1 MEENR
6 KRKMRQILQ
15 QPLPNG
21 FKRTGMT
28 KESYLDVIEQCTR
41 AYPMG
46 EMEQMT
52 AAEDIQSYS
61 RLVSS
66 LALLLSAGRM
76 PDYRALWEEM
86 MTRACAALP
95 LVKKQQ
101 RLDFSVKELMIAY
114 RLMKGHVSPETRNG
128 WREALSLVTP
138 EDYYKYITGENN
150 NINIYNMAGEALRG
164 AEGMTD
170 ASAYF
175 QKCWPVQL
183 EKFDENGMYLD
194 EGWGKKNPILYDLT
208 TRVQMQ
214 LILGCG
220 YRGAF
225 AEELDRRMADGGLMT
240 LFMQSAA
247 FQLPY
252 GGRSNQYL
260 FNEALIASNC
270 EYEAVRWK
278 ERGDLVLAGAY
289 KRAAHLAIQT
299 VGRWLAAK
307 KHIKNFYPQPEIGC
321 EGYGYYTKYMI
332 TLGSFLAIGCLYAD
346 DTIEELPCPAEL
358 GGYVLTTSAQFNKMF
373 ANCGGYSV
381 ELDADADFQ
390 YDSTGLGRVHKA
402 GVPTELGLSLPF
414 TATPSYTV
422 ATGSRAGVPNVHT
435 ANLAIGPGWMDGGKE
450 KYFSEQSGM
459 AHSLEI
465 LGESPEQVSFRITY
479 QAEGASMMKAASS
492 TEEASINKEK
502 ASLQETYTI
511 DSSGVTIDTMLS
523 GAEGLCYRVPLLVT
537 NGLDTT
543 QIETGEHTARVVLS
557 GHCYTVSTNGRLTV
571 PPERYANRNGEYR
584 AAHIV
589 APDNTLHTKLS
600 LQ

>member
-1 MEENR
+1 M
-6 KRKMRQILQ
+6 
-15 QPLPNG
+15 
-21 FKRTGMT
+21 
-28 KESYLDVIEQCTR
+28 
-41 AYPMG
+41 
-46 EMEQMT
+46 
-52 AAEDIQSYS
+52 
-61 RLVSS
+61 
-66 LALLLSAGRM
+66 
-76 PDYRALWEEM
+76 
-86 MTRACAALP
+86 
-95 LVKKQQ
+95 
-101 RLDFSVKELMIAY
+101 
-114 RLMKGHVSPETRNG
+114 
-128 WREALSLVTP
+128 
-138 EDYYKYITGENN
+138 
-150 NINIYNMAGEALRG
+150 
-164 AEGMTD
+164 
-170 ASAYF
+170 
-175 QKCWPVQL
+175 
-183 EKFDENGMYLD
+183 
-194 EGWGKKNPILYDLT
+194 
-208 TRVQMQ
+208 
-214 LILGCG
+214 
-220 YRGAF
+220 
-225 AEELDRRMADGGLMT
+225 
-240 LFMQSAA
+240 
-247 FQLPY
+247 
-252 GGRSNQYL
+252 
-260 FNEALIASNC
+260 
-270 EYEAVRWK
+270 
-278 ERGDLVLAGAY
+278 
-289 KRAAHLAIQT
+289 
-299 VGRWLAAK
+299 
-307 KHIKNFYPQPEIGC
+307 
-321 EGYGYYTKYMI
+321 
-332 TLGSFLAIGCLYAD
+332 
-346 DTIEELPCPAEL
+346 
-358 GGYVLTTSAQFNKMF
+358 
-373 ANCGGYSV
+373 
-381 ELDADADFQ
+381 DADADFQ